1 MQRAFPNSC
10 WSNDTSL
17 YSQFFP
23 PQPHTL
29 CAVGRRSDR
38 AASMS
43 DEKEKQMGPEF
54 MDVDGCCFFID
65 YCRPRRRWHRVSAHQ
80 GRLSIS
86 FGGGSSRVAQRVKRA
101 SEKEL
106 ECGPLESI
114 AAKPLTPVINVGNTS
129 ISLWMKIRES
139 MLTSAQYQ
147 NAALAF
153 TNK

>member
-1 MQRAFPNSC
+1 MAVVFLLITFGRGGGDIESPLIRAG
-10 WSNDTSL
+10 
-17 YSQFFP
+17 Y
-23 PQPHTL
+23 
-29 CAVGRRSDR
+29 
-38 AASMS
+38 
-43 DEKEKQMGPEF
+43 
-54 MDVDGCCFFID
+54 
-65 YCRPRRRWHRVSAHQ
+65 
-80 GRLSIS
+80 RLAL
-86 FGGGSSRVAQRVKRA
+86 GGGSRVARRVKRA

>member
-1 MQRAFPNSC
+1 MAVVFLLI
-10 WSNDTSL
+10 T
-17 YSQFFP
+17 
-23 PQPHTL
+23 
-29 CAVGRRSDR
+29 VGRGGGDIESPLIR
-38 AASMS
+38 A
-43 DEKEKQMGPEF
+43 G
-54 MDVDGCCFFID
+54 
-65 YCRPRRRWHRVSAHQ
+65 Y
-80 GRLSIS
+80 RLAL
-86 FGGGSSRVAQRVKRA
+86 GGGSRVARRVKRA
-101 SEKEL
+101 SKKEL

>member
-1 MQRAFPNSC
+1 MAVVFLLI
-10 WSNDTSL
+10 T
-17 YSQFFP
+17 
-23 PQPHTL
+23 
-29 CAVGRRSDR
+29 VGRGGSDIESPLIR
-38 AASMS
+38 A
-43 DEKEKQMGPEF
+43 G
-54 MDVDGCCFFID
+54 
-65 YCRPRRRWHRVSAHQ
+65 Y
-80 GRLSIS
+80 RLAL
-86 FGGGSSRVAQRVKRA
+86 GGGSRVARRVKRA

>member
-1 MQRAFPNSC
+1 MAVVFLLI
-10 WSNDTSL
+10 T
-17 YSQFFP
+17 
-23 PQPHTL
+23 
-29 CAVGRRSDR
+29 VGRGGGDIESPLIR
-38 AASMS
+38 A
-43 DEKEKQMGPEF
+43 G
-54 MDVDGCCFFID
+54 
-65 YCRPRRRWHRVSAHQ
+65 Y
-80 GRLSIS
+80 RLAL
-86 FGGGSSRVAQRVKRA
+86 GGGSRVARRVKRA

-129 ISLWMKIRES
+129 ISLWMKIQES

>member
-1 MQRAFPNSC
+1 MAVVFLLI
-10 WSNDTSL
+10 T
-17 YSQFFP
+17 
-23 PQPHTL
+23 
-29 CAVGRRSDR
+29 VGRGGGDIESPLIR
-38 AASMS
+38 A
-43 DEKEKQMGPEF
+43 G
-54 MDVDGCCFFID
+54 
-65 YCRPRRRWHRVSAHQ
+65 Y
-80 GRLSIS
+80 RLAL
-86 FGGGSSRVAQRVKRA
+86 GGGSRVARRVKRA

-147 NAALAF
+147 NVALAF

>member
-1 MQRAFPNSC
+1 MAVVFLLITIGRGGGDIESPLIRAG
-10 WSNDTSL
+10 
-17 YSQFFP
+17 Y
-23 PQPHTL
+23 
-29 CAVGRRSDR
+29 
-38 AASMS
+38 
-43 DEKEKQMGPEF
+43 
-54 MDVDGCCFFID
+54 
-65 YCRPRRRWHRVSAHQ
+65 
-80 GRLSIS
+80 RLAL
-86 FGGGSSRVAQRVKRA
+86 GGGSRVARRVKRA

>member
-1 MQRAFPNSC
+1 MAVVFLLI
-10 WSNDTSL
+10 T
-17 YSQFFP
+17 
-23 PQPHTL
+23 
-29 CAVGRRSDR
+29 VGR
-38 AASMS
+38 
-43 DEKEKQMGPEF
+43 
-54 MDVDGCCFFID
+54 
-65 YCRPRRRWHRVSAHQ
+65 
-80 GRLSIS
+80 
-86 FGGGSSRVAQRVKRA
+86 GGGDIESPLIRAGYRLALGGRSRVARRVKRA

>member
-17 YSQFFP
+17 YSHFFSP
-23 PQPHTL
+23 LNLTL
-29 CAVGRRSDR
+29 AVGRRSDR
-38 AASMS
+38 AASIS

-86 FGGGSSRVAQRVKRA
+86 FGGGGSRVARRVKRA